1 MAFGNY
7 VYDSDTGTSFQ
18 IRLDTDQATIAGGV
32 AGPSD
37 IPAHVRVSSTR
48 RQFGVQPRHI
58 IAKRLVGTAPNQLT
72 RSTRLPICTP
82 AAYSGLSVGSAV
94 TINGTAYTIS
104 AKVPEITR

>member
-7 VYDSDTGTSFQ
+7 VYESDNGVSFQ
-18 IRLDTDQATIAGGV
+18 IRLDTDQATV
-32 AGPSD
+32 AGAVAGASD

-82 AAYSGLSVGSAV
+82 TAYSGINVGSSV
-94 TINGTAYTIS
+94 TINGTAYTVG